1 MRSITESAVRKALEE
16 VMDPEL
22 HKNLIELGMVREVGI
37 DQGQVDITLALTTMA
52 CPFKD
57 QIVGDVQVA
66 VERLE
71 GVVGV
76 AVDLTEMTTEEK
88 RRIGFGVPVKGA
100 AEDLNE
106 IHRVIAVM
114 SGKGGVGKSLVS
126 GLLAVALRREGHRV
140 GILDADITG
149 PSIPKMFFPDGA
161 RLGMSPI
168 GPMPPQT
175 ESGIKVMSI
184 NLLLEQEDMAVIWR
198 GPLVSGAIKQFWGD
212 IYWGTLDYLVVDLP
226 PGTSDASLT
235 VMQSLPMSGIVLVSS
250 PQGLA
255 GMVVR
260 KAARM
265 AQQMQTPM
273 LGLVENMSYFECP
286 DTGRRYEVFG
296 PSHAEE
302 TAQRIGVP
310 FLGTLPIDPEIAR
323 LCDAGRLEEYAAE
336 LFVPIAQDLARRT
349 PEAQESSFMQTKAS
363 Q

>member
-1 MRSITESAVRKALEE
+1 MVTESKVRKALEE

-22 HKNLIELGMVREVGI
+22 HKSLIELGMVRRVRI
-37 DQGQVDITLALTTMA
+37 QDGQVDITLALTTLA
-52 CPFKD
+52 CPLKD
-57 QIVGDVQVA
+57 QIVGDVKAAVGALEAVDDVA
-66 VERLE
+66 VE
-71 GVVGV
+71 
-76 AVDLTEMTTEEK
+76 LTEMTDDEK
-88 RRIGFGVPVKGA
+88 RRIGIGIQEKGS
-100 AEDLNE
+100 AEDLNV

-126 GLLAVALRREGHRV
+126 GLLAIALRKAGHQV

-161 RLGMSPI
+161 RLGMSPM
-168 GPMPPQT
+168 GPMPPQSST
-175 ESGIKVMSI
+175 GIKVMSI

-212 IYWGTLDYLVVDLP
+212 IFWGTLDYLVVDLP

-250 PQGLA
+250 PQYLA

-260 KAARM
+260 KAANM
-265 AQQMQTPM
+265 ARQMQTPL
-273 LGLVENMSYFECP
+273 LGLIENMSYFECP
-286 DTGRRYEVFG
+286 DTGTRYEIFG

-302 TAQRIGVP
+302 TARQIGVP
-310 FLGTLPIDPEIAR
+310 FLGRLPIDPEIAR
-323 LCDAGRLEEYAAE
+323 LCDAGQIEEYRGD
-336 LFVPIAQDLARRT
+336 LFAPIAQNLAQRT
-349 PEAQESSFMQTKAS
+349 PEAEPSAFMQAHAS